1 MTTESHHNGGS
12 MPRAHAPAANDRA
25 TVARFAFRATAEDV
39 RNMETIASHL
49 RDRGVTF
56 ATRTDGLRA
65 ALRHAAANP
74 AIIEGTAA

>member
-1 MTTESHHNGGS
+1 MTIESCHNGGLRT
-12 MPRAHAPAANDRA
+12 RAHAPAANDRA

-39 RNMETIASHL
+39 RNMEAITRYL
-49 RDRGVTF
+49 RDLGVTF

-74 AIIEGTAA
+74 AIIEGNAA